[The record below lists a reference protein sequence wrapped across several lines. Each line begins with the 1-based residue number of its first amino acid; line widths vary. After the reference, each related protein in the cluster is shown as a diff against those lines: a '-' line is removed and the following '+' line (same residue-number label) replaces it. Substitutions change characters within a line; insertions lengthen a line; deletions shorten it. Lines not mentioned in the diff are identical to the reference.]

1 MDNETPLSLI
11 EDSYCASFSV
21 TRYFVENSV
30 EPVRVIVN
38 ALKKDEKEKKCEKE
52 KDVIVESQSDVVT
65 YGQIFFGLSP
75 PLSKS
80 CLKRND
86 NPIYNC
92 RDLECG
98 SLSIDGAI
106 LRYVAYG

>member
-38 ALKKDEKEKKCEKE
+38 ALKKDEKEKKSEKE

-65 YGQIFFGLSP
+65 YGQIFFVLSP
-75 PLSKS
+75 L
-80 CLKRND
+80 L
-86 NPIYNC
+86 C
-92 RDLECG
+92 RLT
-98 SLSIDGAI
+98 A
-106 LRYVAYG
+106 A